1 MKERIARIFVFL
13 LGLGW
18 ILGTIAYKKFGF
30 SLNTNTDLTSLGF
43 YGPGT
48 IAGISLGVSMIV
60 VAIISRTISFY
71 VAVWSIVG
79 GFTLL
84 CADNLLYLA
93 SPWLPR
99 NLVQIMTQEAMD
111 KYINFHSE
119 EILLAN
125 DGRVWFYKPGT
136 VRDVGDGQK
145 LIYDELGYVN
155 PPGYLAGLQG
165 ADVLIFGDSFVE
177 LGVFPEI
184 LRELLAPATTYGLGI
199 GGQGPPHWRWHFQR
213 YIKSAFYR
221 QLPQVVV
228 LNFYSGND
236 VGDTKLYQL
245 FPDIPENYKKSS
257 VIPAWPTRKF
267 SFFKELLSIVQKT
280 VFTRLWAVSSQYWQ
294 YSDFEPDLDAKES
307 GWQETVLTLTE
318 MVEDLRKAAPSV
330 KILIS
335 YWATSGAIYSVDQ
348 AHCLEVGK
356 RIFSHR
362 LYFQDTC
369 TSATLK
375 TQARVS
381 QKLREWADIAGV
393 YYVDPTSELQEAG
406 RTSILHSDNDI
417 HLNREGIRIYASAIV
432 HRIEELGL
440 LTNGDE

>member
-1 MKERIARIFVFL
+1 MKERIGRVFVFL
-13 LGLGW
+13 LGVGW
-18 ILGTIAYKKFGF
+18 ILGTVVYKKLGF
-30 SLNTNTDLTSLGF
+30 SANTWTDLDSIQF

-48 IAGISLGVSMIV
+48 ISGISLGVAMIL
-60 VAIISRTISFY
+60 VAIFSRAISFY

-79 GFTLL
+79 GITLL

-99 NLVQIMTQEAMD
+99 PIVQLMSEQAQD
-111 KYINFHSE
+111 KYLNFHPE
-119 EILLAN
+119 VLNGATE
-125 DGRVWFYKPGT
+125 GRVWFYKPGT
-136 VRDVGDGQK
+136 VRDIGDGRTI
-145 LIYDELGYVN
+145 IYDELGYNN

-165 ADVLIFGDSFVE
+165 ADILVFGDSLVE
-177 LGVFPEI
+177 VGLLPEI
-184 LRELLAPATTYGLGI
+184 LRELLAPVTIYGMGI
-199 GGQGPPHWRWHFQR
+199 GGQGPPRWRWHFQR
-213 YIKSAFYR
+213 YIKSTFYH
-221 QLPQVVV
+221 QPPKVVV
-228 LNFYSGND
+228 LTFTSGSDLSN
-236 VGDTKLYQL
+236 TKTYFLH
-245 FPDIPENYKKSS
+245 PDIPKAIIKISAM
-257 VIPAWPTRKF
+257 PAWPTRRF
-267 SFFKELLSIVQKT
+267 SFFGELLSIVQKT
-280 VFTRLWAVSSQYWQ
+280 VFTRLWAVSNQYWQ
-294 YSDFEPDLDAKES
+294 YSDFEPDLDAKDS

-318 MVEDLRKAAPSV
+318 MVEDIRKAAPSV

-348 AHCLEVGK
+348 AHCLEVGE

-362 LYFQDTC
+362 RYFRDAC

-381 QKLREWADIAGV
+381 QKLREWADIMGV

-417 HLNREGIRIYASAIV
+417 HLNREGTRIYASAIV

-440 LTNGDE
+440 LTHGDE